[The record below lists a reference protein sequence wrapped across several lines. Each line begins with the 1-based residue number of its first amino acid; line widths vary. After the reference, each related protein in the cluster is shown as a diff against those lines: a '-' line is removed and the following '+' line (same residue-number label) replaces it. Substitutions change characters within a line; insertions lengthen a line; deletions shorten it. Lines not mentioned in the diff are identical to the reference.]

1 MFKLFKIVN
10 ECEKKNKKKKK
21 VGFELIIETAKGL
34 INVNNIAS
42 ASNRTESLH
51 FGAADFAAS
60 IGAKTMSI
68 GGTNN
73 FYGTLSPLNN
83 IALIS
88 APDAHLIT
96 IQPYD
101 PNALEAIEKAITS
114 SDVNLTPNN
123 DGSIIRLSVPPLT
136 EERRKDLV
144 KLVHKVIEDGRIS
157 IRNIRRDSNDTLK
170 AIEKKH
176 EISEDNLKRCLD
188 NIQELTDDFIK
199 KLNTIQDDKEKEILS

>member
-1 MFKLFKIVN
+1 MSEEIYN
-10 ECEKKNKKKKK
+10 ECKERMEKSILHYQSEISTIRTGRASTALLDSIK
-21 VGFELIIETAKGL
+21 V
-34 INVNNIAS
+34 
-42 ASNRTESLH
+42 
-51 FGAADFAAS
+51 D
-60 IGAKTMSI
+60 
-68 GGTNN
+68 

-101 PNALEAIEKAITS
+101 PSALEAIEKAITS

-123 DGSIIRLSVPPLT
+123 DGSIIRLSIPPLT

-176 EISEDNLKRCLD
+176 EISEDNLKIELN
-188 NIQELTDDFIK
+188 NIQDLTNEYID
-199 KLNTIQDDKEKEILS
+199 KLNKMQENKEKEILE